1 MAEKYLI
8 QVLTLDQT
16 ILKYKV
22 TNYEIKNG
30 MVIFTDTKTGLLKN
44 FPTERTTID
53 QVVEWNQ
60 AK

>member
-1 MAEKYLI
+1 MSEKKYLI

-30 MVIFTDTKTGLLKN
+30 MVIFTDPKTGLLKN
-44 FPTERTTID
+44 FPTSRTTID
-53 QVVEWNQ
+53 QVVE
-60 AK
+60 